1 MPQENLLPNA
11 SFEFDFG
18 DLMSPALKNRKK
30 ILPISILIGITLSMA
45 QAQTV
50 TPALP
55 LVEMDLRQVFA
66 KPTFNQPV
74 FLTHAG
80 DGSDRV
86 FIVEKEGII
95 KVMPNQDE
103 VIEAT
108 VFLDI
113 SEQTNSAGGEA
124 GLLGLAFHPRFS
136 DNGQFYVYY
145 TRDDFV
151 SRLAEF
157 QVNADTPDRAE
168 IASERVVLEI
178 DQPSV
183 GHNGGSIAFGP
194 DGYLYWG
201 LGDGSGGSDVFRSGQ
216 DLLNLLAA
224 ILRIDV
230 DNNTDGL
237 AYGIPA
243 DNPLVGNENGWRQE
257 IWAWGLRNPWR
268 FSFDRLTGTLW
279 AGDVGQSN
287 REEVDIIE
295 KGRNYGWS
303 ITEGTACFFPAEGCA
318 TEGLTPPLVE
328 YGRDLG
334 TSVIGGYVY
343 RGSRLRRLQGVYLYG
358 DFGTRRIWGL
368 RYADGQIQDHIQLA
382 VDPSNLTSFGED
394 EAGEVY
400 LLNFSGEIYVLDE
413 KPGNAPDTSIEAYT
427 TSTAVPHVFR
437 LKQNYPNPFN
447 SSTILQ
453 YEISDAAA
461 IGLEI
466 YDITGQKMQEF
477 NRNHTLPGV
486 YEVSWDGFDMQG
498 KAVSTG
504 VYFSRLKSGDFSS
517 VGKMLMIK

>member
-1 MPQENLLPNA
+1 
-11 SFEFDFG
+11 
-18 DLMSPALKNRKK
+18 MSPALKNRKK
-30 ILPISILIGITLSMA
+30 TLATSILIGITLSLA

-55 LVEMDLRQVFA
+55 LVEMDLRQVFV

-113 SEQTNSAGGEA
+113 SERTNSAGGEA

-136 DNGQFYVYY
+136 DNGKFYVYY

-157 QVNADTPDRAE
+157 QVNADTPDRAQ

-178 DQPSV
+178 DQPTV

-216 DLLNLLAA
+216 DRLNLLAA

-243 DNPLVGNENGWRQE
+243 DNPFVGNENGWRQE

-343 RGSRLRRLQGVYLYG
+343 RGSRLCRLQG
-358 DFGTRRIWGL
+358 
-368 RYADGQIQDHIQLA
+368 
-382 VDPSNLTSFGED
+382 
-394 EAGEVY
+394 VY

-427 TSTAVPHVFR
+427 TSTAVPHIFR